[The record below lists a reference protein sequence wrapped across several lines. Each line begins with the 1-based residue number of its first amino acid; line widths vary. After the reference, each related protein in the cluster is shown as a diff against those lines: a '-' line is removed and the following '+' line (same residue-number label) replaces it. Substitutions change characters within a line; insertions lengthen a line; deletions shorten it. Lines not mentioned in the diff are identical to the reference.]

1 MTSQAFNGFDDLGD
15 DLSEVEVSS
24 SLPETLEDASGNKSI
39 QSKGE
44 FKEKCPRCAGSG
56 RYHRVTEHGLT
67 CLKCKGH
74 GYLYFK
80 SSKDERAA
88 KRIKAAEK
96 KVAKGEQ
103 NVAAFELLHPEIAN
117 WWNASNGDFHF
128 AVSLKDWVFKNGQ
141 LTPGQM
147 GAAQR
152 CIDKLA
158 QLAQARVDR
167 EQHAVAGGKVDL
179 SAVVKSFGHAKSC
192 GIKRPKMRLLFGDEG
207 MVISEAA
214 AHSVNAGSLYVKAK
228 DGLYLGK
235 ITKNLF
241 FRSRDVDDAMET
253 NIREALSNPS
263 AAAVAYGRR
272 TGECSCC
279 GRELTNGESIARGI
293 GPICA
298 DNFGF

>member
-1 MTSQAFNGFDDLGD
+1 MSTTFQGFDDLGD
-15 DLSEVEVSS
+15 DFDSEPVSVNK
-24 SLPETLEDASGNKSI
+24 PETMEDASGNKSI
-39 QSKGE
+39 QFKGE

-56 RYHRVTEHGLT
+56 RYHRVTEHGLG

-80 SSKDERAA
+80 SSKEDRAA
-88 KRIKAAEK
+88 KRDKAAAK
-96 KVAKGEQ
+96 KITKGQQ
-103 NVAAFELLHPEIAN
+103 NVAAFELLHPEIAT
-117 WWNASNGDFHF
+117 WWNGANGDFQF

-158 QLAQARVDR
+158 QLAQARVER
-167 EQHAVAGGKVDL
+167 EEHAVAAGKVDL
-179 SAVVKSFGHAKSC
+179 SAVTKSFGHAKSC
-192 GIKRPKMRLLFGDEG
+192 GIKRPKMRLLFGDDG

-235 ITKNLF
+235 ITNGLF
-241 FRSRDVDDAMET
+241 FRSRDVDASMEA
-253 NIREALSNPS
+253 NIRESLSNP
-263 AAAVAYGRR
+263 AASAVAYGRR

-279 GRELTNGESIARGI
+279 GRELTNGESIERGI

-298 DNFGF
+298 DNFGL